1 MGCRLAVTLATVTSF
16 TLANCTGGPP
26 TAVPT
31 SGEGSVQPMD
41 TPTQPAISLPTDT
54 PVPPTVTST
63 PEPTATATPTTTP
76 LPPTSTPR
84 PATHPVCGSGCDFT
98 TIQTAID
105 APDTTSGAVIEV
117 RDPVHTEAAI
127 VVSKDVTIRGLGM
140 DDTVVQ
146 AHETLKE
153 APDRVFLVEKG
164 VTVILQGLTIQ
175 HGRPSDP
182 EGRGG
187 GVMNFGTL
195 TLINCRV
202 TENIANGGG
211 GICNSGALTLID
223 SAVSYNTAAEVK
235 PPGIGCGGGGG
246 IKSGGESLRL
256 INSTVNNNQAGIGD
270 RGWGGGVHV
279 GCNCTAVF
287 TNTTISS
294 NSAVVDGGAV
304 RVRGT
309 LKLVNCTIYGNDAGK
324 GGGLYVVG
332 KLDYLNTI
340 VASNGH
346 GNCVLDSSYGFTF
359 QGEGSLGLNSNNL
372 VSSGSCESE
381 YSGDPLLGPLGD
393 NGGATL
399 THALLPGS
407 PAIDAIPGVSCT
419 LPTDQRGGLRP
430 IVQMSPE
437 TPCDI
442 GAFEVQAGQ

>member
-1 MGCRLAVTLATVTSF
+1 M
-16 TLANCTGGPP
+16 PP
-26 TAVPT
+26 TA
-31 SGEGSVQPMD
+31 
-41 TPTQPAISLPTDT
+41 
-54 PVPPTVTST
+54 
-63 PEPTATATPTTTP
+63 
-76 LPPTSTPR
+76 TPR
-84 PATHPVCGSGCDFT
+84 PASHTVCAAGCDFT
-98 TIQTAID
+98 TIQAAID
-105 APDTTSGAVIEV
+105 DPGVGTGAIIEV
-117 RDPVHTEAAI
+117 RDPVHTEAGI
-127 VVSKDVTIRGLGM
+127 VVSKAVTIQGLGM
-140 DDTVVQ
+140 DDTVLQ
-146 AHETLKE
+146 AHETLDG
-153 APDRVFLVEKG
+153 APDRVFFVDKET
-164 VTVILQGLTIQ
+164 TVVLQGMTIR
-175 HGRPSDP
+175 HGSPGDP
-182 EGRGG
+182 EDRGG

-195 TLINCRV
+195 TLRNCHV
-202 TENIANGGG
+202 TENVANGGG

-256 INSTVNNNQAGIGD
+256 INSTVSNNQAGIGA

-287 TNTTISS
+287 TNTTISG

-304 RVRGT
+304 RVRGS

-332 KLDYLNTI
+332 KLDYVNTI
-340 VASNGH
+340 VASNSH

-372 VSSGSCESE
+372 VASGSCESD
-381 YSGDPLLGPLGD
+381 YSGDPMLGPLAD

-399 THALLPGS
+399 THALLSGS
-407 PAIDAIPGVSCT
+407 PAIDAVPVVSCT

-430 IVQMSPE
+430 IVHTSPD